1 MNKFEY
7 KVQGVDYEVEIEEME
22 GNIAKVSV
30 NGIPFEVELKQPINP
45 AKAISRPKV
54 AAPAPAP
61 AAAPAARP
69 AVPAA
74 SAGAGTAV
82 KAPLPGTITTVN
94 VKVGDKVNV
103 ERSMVMNGRLDGHIV
118 QGHVDET
125 AKCIAMKDADGSTY
139 FTFEYELNK
148 EMARKG
154 YFTVDKGSVT
164 VNGVSLTVCD
174 PTDNTFTVAIIPYT
188 RENTNFCDIKVGTV
202 VNIEFDILG
211 KYIARLKSFE

>member
-61 AAAPAARP
+61 APAAAPAARP
-69 AVPAA
+69 AAPEA

-103 ERSMVMNGRLDGHIV
+103 GDTVVVLE
-118 QGHVDET
+118 
-125 AKCIAMKDADGSTY
+125 AMKMQ
-139 FTFEYELNK
+139 N
-148 EMARKG
+148 
-154 YFTVDKGSVT
+154 
-164 VNGVSLTVCD
+164 
-174 PTDNTFTVAIIPYT
+174 
-188 RENTNFCDIKVGTV
+188 
-202 VNIEFDILG
+202 NIEAECAGTITAILVNPG
-211 KYIARLKSFE
+211 DSVMEGASLVTIG